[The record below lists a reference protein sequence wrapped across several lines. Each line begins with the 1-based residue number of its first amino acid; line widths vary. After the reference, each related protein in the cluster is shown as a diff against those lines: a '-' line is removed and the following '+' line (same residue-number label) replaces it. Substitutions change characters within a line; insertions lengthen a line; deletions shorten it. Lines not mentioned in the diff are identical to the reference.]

1 MKSSI
6 NVAKSL
12 GVNPDF
18 LFLSNKYKAVLSVC
32 TCICYPISTCSY
44 LKNIYKHECAVD
56 LFKSYSLG
64 AYHL

>member
-32 TCICYPISTCSY
+32 MSVQLIC
-44 LKNIYKHECAVD
+44 LKVIAWE
-56 LFKSYSLG
+56 LII
-64 AYHL
+64 